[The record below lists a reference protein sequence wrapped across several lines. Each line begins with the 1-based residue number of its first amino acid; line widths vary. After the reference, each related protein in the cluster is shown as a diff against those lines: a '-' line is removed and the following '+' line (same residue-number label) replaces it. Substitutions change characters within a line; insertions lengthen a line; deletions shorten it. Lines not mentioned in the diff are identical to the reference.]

1 MDYAGYAKVP
11 PANAGALLPSWA
23 AYSTLACLSRQKL
36 IGGIESIAGEN
47 REPALTSPTLCC
59 GPWAVGKSL
68 THILL
73 VDPKGQ
79 SGIHNWESLKDVNAK
94 VALAHSGVLP
104 ELALAL
110 GRGTTRRVKVDSF
123 ILLRKS
129 SPLGKPNGSLYDP
142 KVITDMEGKHVLHLH
157 WAPEVNGRRVDEDGD
172 KLPPPPDERC
182 YVERMLAC
190 AGLIKTY

>member
-1 MDYAGYAKVP
+1 MGCIQHP
-11 PANAGALLPSWA
+11 GLFEPSKTDWWHRIHSRRKPRTR
-23 AYSTLACLSRQKL
+23 AYFPDVVL
-36 IGGIESIAGEN
+36 
-47 REPALTSPTLCC
+47 
-59 GPWAVGKSL
+59 WAVGKSL

-110 GRGTTRRVKVDSF
+110 GRGTTRRFKVDSF

-142 KVITDMEGKHVLHLH
+142 KVITDMKGKHVLHLH

-182 YVERMLAC
+182 YVERMLEC